1 VCKAKVVI
9 GPGGKKVVER
19 VVSQA
24 QGSPHLRQPAAIER
38 IRIEE
43 LGERALRRPVTV
55 VTMRRE
61 GLP

>member
-9 GPGGKKVVER
+9 GHGGKKVVER